1 LPRGGL
7 PGIVG
12 SKIGVLL
19 PSGGEE
25 LNDDAPLIGGISGER
40 LFGSRAGSPDLFG
53 MGIGSDIP
61 EMVLR
66 CVWGDSWMDTLRK
79 NAAPLS
85 TNTSAMAGVQ

>member
-1 LPRGGL
+1 LPKGGL

-12 SKIGVLL
+12 SNTGVLL

-25 LNDDAPLIGGISGER
+25 LIDDAPLIGGISGER
-40 LFGSRAGSPDLFG
+40 LLGSRAGSPDPFG
-53 MGIGSDIP
+53 MGIGSDIS

-66 CVWGDSWMDTLRK
+66 CVWGDSWKDTLRR

-85 TNTSAMAGVQ
+85 TNTSAMAGAK